1 MAGWDGEANWSRDVL
16 ERIVILLFALAN
28 LADLAADAPFL
39 RRRQVLKILSH
50 GEAEARA
57 FVIEFATGAAAPADV
72 PEGAGDATCVAV
84 RLRALALFLYALL
97 ARRSAL
103 SGAAGP
109 RACRRKPAGPAS
121 RHAQPPVPD
130 TS

>member
-1 MAGWDGEANWSRDVL
+1 
-16 ERIVILLFALAN
+16 
-28 LADLAADAPFL
+28 
-39 RRRQVLKILSH
+39 VLKILSC
-50 GEAEARA
+50 GEVEARA
-57 FVIEFATGAAAPADV
+57 FIIGMVSGASAPEDV
-72 PEGAGDATCVAV
+72 PEGAGDAACLAV